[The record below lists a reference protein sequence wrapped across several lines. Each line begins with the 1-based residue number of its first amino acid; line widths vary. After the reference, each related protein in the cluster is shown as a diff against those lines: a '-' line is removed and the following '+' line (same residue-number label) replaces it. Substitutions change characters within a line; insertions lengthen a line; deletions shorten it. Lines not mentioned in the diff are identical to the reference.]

1 MNLLETKVTVG
12 QKAALEHK
20 KMQEKKVCPCRF
32 EVHEGWFKNEEVST
46 FCYLGAEFP
55 DRCKPLKMP
64 AIISKQP
71 ELKSKKTTIANSHII
86 F

>member
-1 MNLLETKVTVG
+1 MRDGL
-12 QKAALEHK
+12 
-20 KMQEKKVCPCRF
+20 KMRKI
-32 EVHEGWFKNEEVST
+32 SS

-71 ELKSKKTTIANSHII
+71 ELKSKKTTIANSHIKA
-86 F
+86 